1 VSSASNARYPL
12 ALNSRGFSDDG
23 DGDDDDDDAVDDAID
38 LRRDASDIG
47 TRVDA
52 RDMAS
57 CEVVS
62 KT

>member
-1 VSSASNARYPL
+1 L